1 MDLGKVTKNF
11 LTTKMCMIGAHN
23 QDVVFLTD
31 CSNLVEMVVDVGFT
45 HSSIYLF
52 SEKDYS

>member
-1 MDLGKVTKNF
+1 MKLQVKTKRNER
-11 LTTKMCMIGAHN
+11 MYI
-23 QDVVFLTD
+23 
-31 CSNLVEMVVDVGFT
+31 EYMVGVDVGFT